1 MIKLKVCGMKY
12 EDNAQAIAD
21 MLPDYMGFIFYK
33 PSKRFC
39 GETIRPSFTKGLV
52 PSITPTGVFVN
63 EEISVMDEYI
73 DQYGLKAVQL
83 HGDESVDVCQYYQK
97 TGLEVIKVFSVGDII
112 DWKQV
117 AAYENVCDYF
127 LFDTQTAGYG
137 GSGKAFSHQL
147 LANYPL
153 SKPYF
158 LSGGIDLEIWKE
170 KSVLALPGLYA
181 FDINSK
187 FEIEPGKKDLEK
199 VQQFNQL
206 RKQFNGFKKYIG

>member
-12 EDNAQAIAD
+12 EDNAQSIAD

-39 GETIRPSFTKGLV
+39 GETIRPSFTKGLA

-63 EEISVMDEYI
+63 EEISVMDDYI

-83 HGDESVDVCQYYQK
+83 HGDESVEVCQYYQK

-117 AAYENVCDYF
+117 AAYTNVCDYF

-147 LANYPL
+147 LNSYPL
-153 SKPYF
+153 EKPYF
-158 LSGGIDLEIWKE
+158 LSGGIDIDIWKE
-170 KSVLALPGLYA
+170 KSVLGLSNLYA

-187 FEIEPGKKDLEK
+187 FETEPGRKDLEK